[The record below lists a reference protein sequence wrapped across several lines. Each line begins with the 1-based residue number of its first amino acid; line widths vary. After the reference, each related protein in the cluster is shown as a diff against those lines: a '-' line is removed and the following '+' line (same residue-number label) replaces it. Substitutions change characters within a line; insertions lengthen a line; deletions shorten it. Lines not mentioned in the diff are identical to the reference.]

1 MAKGNPNPS
10 PETRFKPGQSGNPTG
25 KSSKQ
30 LKAENEAAAIAA
42 DLMLKGLS
50 CLQEL
55 VEDAANTE
63 AVVEM
68 LMNRDSRGMMKDA
81 QDRAHGTAK
90 QAIDHRHDTSEP
102 MQELMAHVIAKG
114 GRIGGND

>member
-1 MAKGNPNPS
+1 MANPNPS
-10 PETRFKPGQSGNPTG
+10 PETRWKAGQSGNPSG

-30 LKAENEAAAIAA
+30 LKAENKAAAIAA

-55 VEDAANTE
+55 VEGAKTTE
-63 AVVEM
+63 EVVEM
-68 LMNRDSRGMMKDA
+68 LIDKDSRGMMKEA

-90 QAIDHRHDTSEP
+90 QAIDHRHDASEP
-102 MQELMAHVIAKG
+102 MMELMAHVTAKG
-114 GRIGGND
+114 GRIGSDG